1 LSARTRK
8 AVAAGSASGV
18 TLQKALPATSFN
30 AAGTASCAMPS
41 RACATLPDA
50 LRTVPSSSVAST
62 RTGCCCASPSSRP
75 ALTAR
80 LSPLRC
86 ARHTG
91 RVDAGAPLLANS
103 GASRLPSA
111 TGDGSSRVGK
121 RSASS
126 SMTGGYSAS
135 TPSNRSRQ
143 VAGRRDSA
151 STTAQVSRPCAPG
164 SRAPCAAGAA
174 RA

>member
-1 LSARTRK
+1 M
-8 AVAAGSASGV
+8 GV
-18 TLQKALPATSFN
+18 TLQNALPGRSFK
-30 AAGTASCAMPS
+30 AAGTASQAPPSLICAMAAGA
-41 RACATLPDA
+41 R
-50 LRTVPSSSVAST
+50 RTVPSSSVAST
-62 RTGCCCASPSSRP
+62 RTSCCGARPSSRP

-86 ARHTG
+86 APHTG

-121 RSASS
+121 RCASS

-143 VAGRRDSA
+143 VAGLRASD
-151 STTAQVSRPCAPG
+151 STTAQVRRPCG
-164 SRAPCAAGAA
+164 RAL
-174 RA
+174 RALRGRRSSGVIWWLSDANSAT